1 VDTYAPRSE
10 RQLVDVDNGSLTAVL
25 KQWQALAD
33 KEAKLKKALR
43 ELEAELDA
51 KAYTQYPKLTV
62 PEIKS
67 LVVDDKWLT
76 ALYATVSAE
85 VERVSQSLTQRVRE
99 LALRYESPLPVLLN
113 DVAALS
119 DRVNGHLLRMGV
131 TW

>member
-1 VDTYAPRSE
+1 MKE
-10 RQLVDVDNGSLTAVL
+10 RIREIGDDADAADELAVL

-51 KAYTQYPKLTV
+51 KAYAQYSKLTV

-67 LVVDDKWLT
+67 LVVDDKWLA

-85 VERVSQSLTQRVRE
+85 VERASQSLTQRVRE
-99 LALRYESPLPVLLN
+99 LATRYESPLPVLVD
-113 DVAALS
+113 DVAVLS
-119 DRVNGHLLRMGV
+119 EKVTGHLLRMGA
-131 TW
+131 TWR